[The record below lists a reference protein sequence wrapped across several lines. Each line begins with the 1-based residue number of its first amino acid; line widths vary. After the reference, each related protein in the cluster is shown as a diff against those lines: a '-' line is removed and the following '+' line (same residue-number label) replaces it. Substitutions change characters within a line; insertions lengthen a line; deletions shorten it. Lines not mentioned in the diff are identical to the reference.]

1 MGVKAFPFL
10 RFLLIGWCALLSSC
24 ATLDYIPPGQGTSA
38 ELQSILAKT
47 LEENMKDIPFDP
59 GGKKVHI
66 QVHAWGSYQNSLG
79 LERYVESL
87 FREWISDKGGEIGPG
102 QFQMA
107 VYLPLLGDTAV
118 GREFS
123 YQYIPIYYSER
134 FQGMGRF
141 IVVVRDAEGKTTLV
155 WEKGEGAGFSDV
167 YLMRIFHPPDV
178 SSQK

>member
-1 MGVKAFPFL
+1 MKAFKFPL
-10 RFLLIGWCALLSSC
+10 FLLLGWFAYLSSC
-24 ATLDYIPPGQGTSA
+24 ATVDYTPPGQGTSA

-59 GGKKVHI
+59 AGKKVHLQI
-66 QVHAWGSYQNSLG
+66 HAWGSYQNSLG

-87 FREWISDKGGEIGPG
+87 FREWILEKGGEIGPG

-107 VYLPLLGDTAV
+107 IYLPVLGDTAV

-134 FQGMGRF
+134 FQAIARF
-141 IVVVRDAEGKTTLV
+141 IVVIRDAEGKTIRV
-155 WEKGEGAGFSDV
+155 WQKGEGASFSDI
-167 YLMRIFHPPDV
+167 YLMRIFGPFDV
-178 SSQK
+178 PRQK